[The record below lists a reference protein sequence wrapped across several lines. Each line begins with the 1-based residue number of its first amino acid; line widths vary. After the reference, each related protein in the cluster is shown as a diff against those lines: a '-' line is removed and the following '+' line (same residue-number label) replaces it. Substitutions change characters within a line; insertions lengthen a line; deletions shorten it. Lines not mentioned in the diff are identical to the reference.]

1 MCGSLLAGTE
11 ESPGEYFYA
20 DSGTR
25 LKVAYSGIASSGVR
39 GAVQDKGSLHKYMPY
54 LNQSVRHGMQDIG
67 AKSVPDL
74 IEKLISEQLRFELR
88 SAAAQREGG
97 VHGLHSFERKLFA

>member
-25 LKVAYSGIASSGVR
+25 LKAYSGIASSGVR

-54 LNQSVRHGMQDIG
+54 LNQGVRHGMQDIG

-74 IEKLISEQLRFELR
+74 IDKMVSEQLRFELR
-88 SAAAQREGG
+88 SSAAQREGG